1 MALTNYNEL
10 SADVYTK
17 ELFNLLKQVE
27 GAKTDIY
34 LDTKN
39 IPTIGIGFNISNAE
53 LRGRVLA
60 MFGLDIGGNF
70 LNYATDAEKATE
82 QDYIQRI
89 TNLIN
94 HIYSNNSTATIT
106 TLQDNLNAIMD
117 ERYNKLSLANQ
128 ALTQNFFGFNDNSDT
143 GDMRTI
149 FDSILPTY
157 EQKVTDWLA
166 GIPSS
171 KERIVLTSL
180 AYNQDDNKPLLKPG
194 GKLWNAISSGD
205 RAEAWYEIRYNENGG
220 DHSQA
225 SRRYLESQM
234 FGLYG
239 DHSTMTSDEI
249 DKENLDVYRMYT
261 AHKTDIATYDNK
273 YGVTGTS
280 QDSHGNTPMQNA
292 IAESGAAGVGQMYTI
307 ISDALQPAATYLSDK
322 YGQGQYFDYLHIFV
336 GENTGNIINR
346 ATDTSGDLIIGDIG
360 NDKLIGGSGNDI
372 LIGGKGSDILIGG
385 AGTDTYVFN
394 TGDGADTIID
404 SDGLGKILENGVQ
417 LTAQTATFQGNNTW
431 VDGSTQYQYD
441 PNKNT
446 LTITTGSDTIT
457 IDNFDHLALFK
468 AMEDATNG
476 YLGIHLA
483 NQVTLTAGTHPFTGV
498 PTNQMADVPQGTL
511 QTITVAVAAVSNT
524 AQTLTLQLSNTAA
537 ALWKLITGADTLSF
551 APDGTVQITIQPGQS
566 SVSLALVD
574 TSGNTQPDTA
584 QLTAS
589 LTDANGN
596 VTTSNNLAVTFDHPN
611 PNAGNT
617 YNNIVGTTLVDN
629 TNGTTYTK
637 FFTDGANDRI
647 VGTSGQDSIEGLT
660 LGDNLIIGN
669 GGQDILIAGNGNN
682 QIYANTQVDLATALF
697 QQKTT
702 TASGQ
707 KGSFLA
713 VGDGNNTIVGGN
725 GNDDIFTGAGSN
737 TLVLGNGANI
747 VQGGVEAS
755 NAATNWSTTTTPV
768 YPYNTSYNGISA
780 GSAPFTAPA
789 NYLGNYYGP
798 NPVGLG
804 NDTIFGGTGNS
815 VYWLSNGDNWLD
827 AGGGNE
833 AMYAVLFGRKK
844 CEAANDAAYKI
855 LVGRSAV

>member
-1 MALTNYNEL
+1 MALKFTT
-10 SADVYTK
+10 ADYKAT
-17 ELFNLLKQVE
+17 LFNLLKDVE

-39 IPTIGIGFNISNAE
+39 IPTIGIGFNIKDNTQ
-53 LRGRVLA
+53 LRDDVFA
-60 MFGLDIGGNF
+60 MFGLGVAGSAFRDGLTSSEKLIE
-70 LNYATDAEKATE
+70 DA
-82 QDYIQRI
+82 YIQRI
-89 TNLIN
+89 TNLVD
-94 HIYSNNSTATIT
+94 HSYPDHSAATIT
-106 TLQDNLNAIMD
+106 ALQDNLNAIMD
-117 ERYNKLSLANQ
+117 ERYNKLSPDNQ
-128 ALTQNFFGFNDNSDT
+128 ALTQNFFGFDPNTGT

-149 FDSILPTY
+149 FDSIIPSFETS
-157 EQKVTDWLA
+157 VDTWLA
-166 GIPSS
+166 GIPPSREKAALVS
-171 KERIVLTSL
+171 MAFGGT
-180 AYNQDDNKPLLKPG
+180 KPLG
-194 GKLWNAISSGD
+194 ISGAGKLWSAINSGD
-205 RAEAWYEIRYNENGG
+205 RADAWFEIRYNSNGG
-220 DHSQA
+220 DHTQA
-225 SRRYLESQM
+225 KRRYLESQM

-322 YGQGQYFDYLHIFV
+322 YGQGQFFDYLHIFV
-336 GENTGNIINR
+336 GENTGSIINR
-346 ATDTSGDLIIGDIG
+346 ATDTSGDLIIGDVGSDTLTGGTG
-360 NDKLIGGSGNDI
+360 NDVLIAGKGNDT
-372 LIGGKGSDILIGG
+372 LKGG
-385 AGTDTYVFN
+385 AGTDTYVLN
-394 TGDGADTIID
+394 TGDGADTITD

-483 NQVTLTAGTHPFTGV
+483 NQVTLTAGTHPLTGV

-551 APDGTVQITIQPGQS
+551 APDGTVQVTIQPGQS

-584 QLTAS
+584 TLTAS

-617 YNNIVGTTLVDN
+617 YNNIVGTTIVDN

-637 FFTDGANDRI
+637 FLTDGANDRI

-669 GGQDILIAGNGNN
+669 GGQDIIIAGNGNN

-725 GNDDIFTGAGSN
+725 GNDDIFTGTGSN

-815 VYWLSNGDNWLD
+815 VYWLSNSDNWLD

-855 LVGRSAV
+855 LVERRAA